1 MEPPGVW
8 ALRRAPQ
15 GLRDGL
21 GGDDDRTEVFARVD
35 EDGAGAKRSAAGVAA
50 RAMLHGPA
58 APALCHRA
66 AAERCGDG
74 EAERAGERDEYRR
87 GIARVGDERGGT
99 ARHEAE
105 REAGGKRGKT
115 GGTAPSGQCAL
126 ALAARHGRCGPG
138 GSGVSLDGGHE

>member
-21 GGDDDRTEVFARVD
+21 GGDDDRTEVFARVN
-35 EDGAGAKRSAAGVAA
+35 EDRAGAERSAAGVEA

-58 APALCHRA
+58 APALCNRA

-74 EAERAGERDEYRR
+74 EAERAGEGDEYRR

-105 REAGGKRGKT
+105 GEPGGKCGQA
-115 GGTAPSGQCAL
+115 GGTAPGGQRTCAPG
-126 ALAARHGRCGPG
+126 ARHGRCGTC
-138 GSGVSLDGGHE
+138 GSGVSLD

>member
-35 EDGAGAKRSAAGVAA
+35 EDGAGAKRGAAGVPV
-50 RAMLHGPA
+50 RTMLHGPA

-66 AAERCGDG
+66 AAEGGRDG
-74 EAERAGERDEYRR
+74 EAERAGKRDEHRR
-87 GIARVGDERGGT
+87 GITRVGDERGGT

-105 REAGGKRGKT
+105 GEPGGKCGKA
-115 GGTAPSGQCAL
+115 GGTAPGGQRTCAP
-126 ALAARHGRCGPG
+126 AARHGRCGAC
-138 GSGVSLDGGHE
+138 GSGVSLD